1 MLSRQ
6 TLQKHVSTTTYS
18 LKKMNWSSALPT
30 FVITLR
36 EGVEAALVVGI
47 VLAYLKKSGRSQL
60 NIWVWT
66 AVGVAIAASVMIG
79 VLLTQFMYALQ
90 AANQTYAPVVEP
102 LLEAIFSV
110 LAIILLSWMLIW
122 MSLQSRHLKAQIEG
136 AVSQSL
142 KGESSSRWGIFSL
155 IFIAV
160 LREGFETVLFITAK
174 IGESLPSA
182 LGAVG
187 GLLTATGIG
196 TALFK
201 WGIRINLRRFFQIMG
216 IILLFIVA
224 GLVVTALGLFDSAM
238 TILSGIDRQ
247 SESICFFYE
256 RFTKVH
262 SCVLGPMVWDLSR
275 ILPVDKFPGFL
286 LSSLLGYTDRLYLV
300 QAVSYVAFLGTAWG
314 LYSRSLGGG
323 SATQSKEV
331 AKSR

>member
-1 MLSRQ
+1 
-6 TLQKHVSTTTYS
+6 
-18 LKKMNWSSALPT
+18 MNWSSALPT

-66 AVGVAIAASVMIG
+66 AVGTAIAASAMIG
-79 VLLTQFMYALQ
+79 VLLTQLMYALQ

-122 MSLQSRHLKAQIEG
+122 MTKQSRHLKGQIEG
-136 AVSQSL
+136 AVNQSL
-142 KGESSSRWGIFSL
+142 QDRNRSKWGIFSL

-174 IGESLPSA
+174 LSESIPSA
-182 LGAVG
+182 LGALG
-187 GLLTATGIG
+187 GLITATGVG
-196 TALFK
+196 VALFK
-201 WGIRINLRRFFQIMG
+201 WGIRIDLRRFFQIMG

-238 TILSGIDRQ
+238 TTLSQIDRN

-262 SCVLGPMVWDLSR
+262 SCVLGPMVWNLEKV
-275 ILPVDKFPGFL
+275 LPADRFPGFL

-300 QAVSYVAFLGTAWG
+300 QAVSYIAFLAGAWG
-314 LYSRSLGGG
+314 LYSRTLGGR
-323 SATQSKEV
+323 SATRAKEV

>member
-1 MLSRQ
+1 
-6 TLQKHVSTTTYS
+6 
-18 LKKMNWSSALPT
+18 MNWSSALPT

-47 VLAYLKKSGRSQL
+47 VLAYLKKSDRSQL

-66 AVGVAIAASVMIG
+66 AVGTAITASAMLG
-79 VLLTQFMYALQ
+79 VLLSQLMYALQ
-90 AANQTYAPVVEP
+90 SANKTYAPVVEP
-102 LLEAIFSV
+102 LLEASFSV

-122 MSLQSRHLKAQIEG
+122 MTKQSRHLKGQIEG
-136 AVSQSL
+136 AVNQSL
-142 KGESSSRWGIFSL
+142 KSENSSKWGIFSL

-174 IGESLPSA
+174 LSESIPAA
-182 LGAVG
+182 LGAIG
-187 GLLTATGIG
+187 GLLTASGVG
-196 TALFK
+196 VALFK

-238 TILSGIDRQ
+238 STLSQIDRN
-247 SESICFFYE
+247 SESLCFFYG

-262 SCVLGPMVWDLSR
+262 SCVLGPMVWNLEKV
-275 ILPVDKFPGFL
+275 LPVDRFPGFL
-286 LSSLLGYTDRLYLV
+286 LSSLFGYTDRLYLV
-300 QAVSYVAFLGTAWG
+300 QIAAYLGFLGTAWAF
-314 LYSRSLGGG
+314 YSRSLSAP
-323 SATQSKEV
+323 SATRAKEV